1 MREDRKKT
9 RERERERSSKQE
21 RCHEGRQTDRQ
32 TDGKEIKILS
42 QKHALKA
49 TACKSLPLGDN
60 IIITNPYMNAL
71 PFVNMKTTTTTT
83 IRRTVIK

>member
-1 MREDRKKT
+1 MMGYERKIEKRLNSSNAMRKN
-9 RERERERSSKQE
+9 
-21 RCHEGRQTDRQ
+21 RQT
-32 TDGKEIKILS
+32 GKEIKILS

-83 IRRTVIK
+83 IRRTIMKSN